1 VYRRGEPFT
10 GNEMPIPLDH
20 AGNGRPE
27 TFYFNFTYQPL
38 RNAGGEVD
46 GVISYAYNVTAQVLA
61 RRRVEENEQRF
72 RTLLESIPEMAWTA
86 GPDGQI
92 NYFNSQWYA
101 YTGQAEAE
109 AKGSGWTGVTHPDD
123 VAACLPLW
131 QQSLATATLYQAEC
145 RYRRASDGAW
155 RWHLARAVPQKDATG
170 RVLQWVGTCTDIH
183 EQKLYAQ
190 QLLERET
197 YFRRMTD
204 NVPVVVWVTDPDGG
218 CTYLNK
224 PWYDYTGQTEEE
236 ALGLGWLSATH
247 PDDVA
252 RSREVYLAAYA
263 QQAPFSLLYRLRR
276 HDGTYRW
283 FLDKGEPR
291 YSAAGDF
298 EGYAGVVIDVHEQRR
313 AEEQL
318 LLSVRA
324 GRVGIWEWDVI
335 NDRATYSDLLQ
346 EMFGLAPGTFKG
358 EFEGAYGVFQSVI
371 HPRDRQLVNEQ
382 VDEAFRQVQREFYVE
397 FRVRRPS
404 GEITWIAERGEVVYE
419 GDQPVRMNGT
429 CIDITDRKQ
438 AEEASHRLSE
448 ELAAVNEEL
457 AASNEELR
465 AANEE
470 IQASNE
476 ELTEANGQL
485 ARVNADLDNFVYT
498 ASHDLKAPILNV
510 EGLLKALE
518 RQLSGE
524 IREKEIVGQLYQML
538 YASVAR
544 FRKTIND
551 LTEVARIGKES
562 QEDVATISLTDV
574 LSEVRQDLES
584 QIREAGALIEES
596 LPCPAVR
603 FSRKNLK
610 SILYN
615 LVSNAVKYRSP
626 DRPARVRLSCRT
638 QEGYYVLTVADNGL
652 GMDMSQEEKIFALFK
667 RLHAH
672 VEGTGIG
679 LYIVKKIVENA
690 GGRIE
695 VESQVGVGSTFRV
708 YLKQ

>member
-1 VYRRGEPFT
+1 
-10 GNEMPIPLDH
+10 
-20 AGNGRPE
+20 
-27 TFYFNFTYQPL
+27 
-38 RNAGGEVD
+38 
-46 GVISYAYNVTAQVLA
+46 
-61 RRRVEENEQRF
+61 
-72 RTLLESIPEMAWTA
+72 
-86 GPDGQI
+86 
-92 NYFNSQWYA
+92 
-101 YTGQAEAE
+101 
-109 AKGSGWTGVTHPDD
+109 
-123 VAACLPLW
+123 
-131 QQSLATATLYQAEC
+131 
-145 RYRRASDGAW
+145 
-155 RWHLARAVPQKDATG
+155 
-170 RVLQWVGTCTDIH
+170 TCTDIH
-183 EQKLYAQ
+183 EQKLYTQ
-190 QLLERET
+190 QLAEREA
-197 YFRRMTD
+197 YFRQMTD
-204 NVPVVVWVTDPDGG
+204 NLPVAVWVTRPDGA
-218 CTYLNK
+218 CTYLNRT
-224 PWYDYTGQTEEE
+224 WYAYTGQTEEE
-236 ALGLGWLSATH
+236 ALGLGWTSATH
-247 PDDVA
+247 PEDVSHSKEA
-252 RSREVYLAAYA
+252 FMDANTR
-263 QQAPFSLLYRLRR
+263 QGTFTLLYRLRR
-276 HDGTYRW
+276 RDGAYRW
-283 FLDKGEPR
+283 FLDWGEPR
-291 YSAAGDF
+291 FDAAGNF
-298 EGYAGVVIDVHEQRR
+298 EGMVGVVIDVHEQQR

-324 GRVGIWEWDVI
+324 GRVGIWEWDVV

-346 EMFGLAPGTFKG
+346 EMFGFPAGTLKG

-371 HPRDRQLVNEQ
+371 YPEDRQLVNEQ
-382 VDEAFRQVQREFYVE
+382 VEEAFRQVQRAFYVE
-397 FRVRRPS
+397 FRVGRPS

-419 GDQPVRMNGT
+419 GNRPVRMNGT
-429 CIDITDRKQ
+429 CIDITDRIR
-438 AEEASHRLSE
+438 AEEAAHRLSE

-518 RQLSGE
+518 RQLAGE
-524 IREKEIVGQLYQML
+524 IREKPVVRQLYEML

-562 QEDVATISLTDV
+562 QEDVATITLNDV
-574 LSEVRQDLES
+574 LAEVRQDLEP
-584 QIREAGALIEES
+584 QIREAAARLEEN
-596 LPCPAVR
+596 LNCPSVR

-615 LVSNAVKYRSP
+615 LLSNAVKYRSP
-626 DRPARVRLSCRT
+626 DRPLHVRISCRT

-652 GMDMSQEEKIFALFK
+652 GIDMSQEEKIFALFK

-695 VESQVGVGSTFRV
+695 VASQVGVGSTFRV